1 MSFPHPLVAKPSTA
15 AAGAS
20 AIKPT
25 IRSLAPAAEHK
36 RVERLKHDGGIYK
49 RSSRCSGETPT
60 CSRCQK
66 LKHEC
71 TYNAIDQRDNRKDMK
86 GQLQRQK
93 VENTQYKEILNHIKT
108 ASLPDLRKTMT
119 VLRNP
124 TGTSIEELL
133 MFIRNDGKSIL
144 SKQDIRPTPATTD
157 LTLLGNS
164 QVETTD
170 QTVPEQISLGIID
183 DRPLSDLNLTA
194 EPWTTITD
202 DDELVSHLI
211 SSYIAWDAVAWNW
224 FDVDIFLEGMV
235 QKDFKY
241 CTPLLVNCILA
252 LACHLSPR
260 IPVRSD
266 PHNPNSLGH
275 RFIEEAIHLW
285 HVECSQPKLTTII
298 SGMLLCEVVSVN
310 GKDHLGYML
319 FQSTVSLYHRLFE
332 QRESSGKLRRDEKME
347 RALGTTVWGLFRL
360 STFFTLLNKK
370 KPPMDIPTIKLP
382 ENRYADENEDNGSQ
396 KKRDLPIF
404 SLWRPYPY
412 TQPAEPCRLE
422 ESVRMCS
429 DVCVIL
435 HDLIVSQTT
444 GTEADLRALTVK
456 QKKDL
461 YARAMEWKRDIPK
474 GLNLGDTVAPFVIT
488 PHLGYFQLIIE
499 LSNAPLDPADTEPEE
514 LATFHKEV
522 NGWYKQGKA
531 DLLRLLREYDKN
543 YSFAFIP
550 ETMLLGLMY
559 AAKII
564 TEELTSIAES
574 TMRRET
580 SPDCDSPLDTP
591 TGLTEDSG
599 ESLETLG
606 AIFEKTI
613 GWLCSVSE
621 QYFTAKLYARALQL
635 SGESLNVVLSD
646 ATKKKL
652 DSLFSVGD
660 GSKSRW
666 IEQLY
671 KADSLLTLSLGHRT
685 DSVVDVIEKLDSLK
699 V

>member
-1 MSFPHPLVAKPSTA
+1 MVASTS
-15 AAGAS
+15 GA
-20 AIKPT
+20 
-25 IRSLAPAAEHK
+25 LE
-36 RVERLKHDGGIYK
+36 
-49 RSSRCSGETPT
+49 
-60 CSRCQK
+60 CQK

-429 DVCVIL
+429 D
-435 HDLIVSQTT
+435 
-444 GTEADLRALTVK
+444 
-456 QKKDL
+456 
-461 YARAMEWKRDIPK
+461 
-474 GLNLGDTVAPFVIT
+474 
-488 PHLGYFQLIIE
+488 LIIE

-621 QYFTAKLYARALQL
+621 QYFTAKLF
-635 SGESLNVVLSD
+635 VTD
-646 ATKKKL
+646 AQFGT
-652 DSLFSVGD
+652 SHG
-660 GSKSRW
+660 
-666 IEQLY
+666 
-671 KADSLLTLSLGHRT
+671 
-685 DSVVDVIEKLDSLK
+685 
-699 V
+699 

>member
-20 AIKPT
+20 VIKPT

-49 RSSRCSGETPT
+49 RSSR
-60 CSRCQK
+60 
-66 LKHEC
+66 
-71 TYNAIDQRDNRKDMK
+71 RDNRKDMK

-93 VENTQYKEILNHIKT
+93 VENTQYKEILNHIKA

-133 MFIRNDGKSIL
+133 IFIRNDGKSVL
-144 SKQDIRPTPATTD
+144 SKQDIRPTPATTG

-164 QVETTD
+164 QVETID

-235 QKDFKY
+235 QKDFTY

-275 RFIEEAIHLW
+275 RFIEEVIHLW
-285 HVECSQPKLTTII
+285 HVECNQPKLTTII
-298 SGMLLCEVVSVN
+298 SGMLLCEVVSAN

-332 QRESSGKLRRDEKME
+332 QRESSGKLRQDEKWKGRWE
-347 RALGTTVWGLFRL
+347 PLLL
-360 STFFTLLNKK
+360 TLLNKK

-382 ENRYADENEDNGSQ
+382 ENRDGDGPKSPHC
-396 KKRDLPIF
+396 K
-404 SLWRPYPY
+404 
-412 TQPAEPCRLE
+412 
-422 ESVRMCS
+422 
-429 DVCVIL
+429 
-435 HDLIVSQTT
+435 
-444 GTEADLRALTVK
+444 TEKGL
-456 QKKDL
+456 
-461 YARAMEWKRDIPK
+461 RAMEWKRDIPK

-531 DLLRLLREYDKN
+531 DLLHLLREYDKN

-559 AAKII
+559 AAKIT

-574 TMRRET
+574 TMRGET
-580 SPDCDSPLDTP
+580 SPDCDSPLDAP
-591 TGLTEDSG
+591 TGLTEDSE
-599 ESLETLG
+599 ESLETPG

-621 QYFTAKLYARALQL
+621 QYFTAKLTALQ
-635 SGESLNVVLSD
+635 GRFVTDAQFGTSD
-646 ATKKKL
+646 
-652 DSLFSVGD
+652 G
-660 GSKSRW
+660 
-666 IEQLY
+666 
-671 KADSLLTLSLGHRT
+671 
-685 DSVVDVIEKLDSLK
+685 
-699 V
+699 

>member
-1 MSFPHPLVAKPSTA
+1 
-15 AAGAS
+15 
-20 AIKPT
+20 
-25 IRSLAPAAEHK
+25 
-36 RVERLKHDGGIYK
+36 
-49 RSSRCSGETPT
+49 
-60 CSRCQK
+60 
-66 LKHEC
+66 
-71 TYNAIDQRDNRKDMK
+71 
-86 GQLQRQK
+86 
-93 VENTQYKEILNHIKT
+93 
-108 ASLPDLRKTMT
+108 
-119 VLRNP
+119 
-124 TGTSIEELL
+124 

-235 QKDFKY
+235 QKDFTY

-266 PHNPNSLGH
+266 PRNPNSLGH
-275 RFIEEAIHLW
+275 RFIEEAINLS
-285 HVECSQPKLTTII
+285 HVECNQPNLTTII

-332 QRESSGKLRRDEKME
+332 QRKSSGKLRRDEKME
-347 RALGTTVWGLFRL
+347 R
-360 STFFTLLNKK
+360 FFTLLNKK
-370 KPPMDIPTIKLP
+370 KPPMDVPTIKLP
-382 ENRYADENEDNGSQ
+382 EGRYGDENADNGSQ
-396 KKRDLPIF
+396 QKRDPIL

-422 ESVRMCS
+422 ESVRTCS

-435 HDLIVSQTT
+435 HDLIVSQTA
-444 GTEADLRALTVK
+444 GTEADLRAFTVK

-461 YARAMEWKRDIPK
+461 CARAIEWKRDIPR

-488 PHLGYFQLIIE
+488 PHLGYFQLILE
-499 LSNAPLDPADTEPEE
+499 LSNAPLDPADTESEE
-514 LATFHKEV
+514 LATFREEV
-522 NGWYKQGKA
+522 KGWYKQGKA
-531 DLLRLLREYDKN
+531 GLLHLLGEYDKN
-543 YSFAFIP
+543 YSLAFIP

-564 TEELTSIAES
+564 IEELAPIAES
-574 TMRRET
+574 TKRRGT
-580 SPDCDSPLDTP
+580 SPDYSEEPLA
-591 TGLTEDSG
+591 
-599 ESLETLG
+599 TLG

-621 QYFTAKLYARALQL
+621 QFFTAKLYARALQL
-635 SGESLNVVLSD
+635 SGESLNVVLRD
-646 ATKKKL
+646 ATKKRL

-666 IEQLY
+666 IEQFY
-671 KADSLLTLSLGHRT
+671 KADSILMLSLGHGT
-685 DSVVDVIEKLDSLK
+685 DSVVDVIEKLDGLK

>member
-1 MSFPHPLVAKPSTA
+1 M
-15 AAGAS
+15 
-20 AIKPT
+20 PT
-25 IRSLAPAAEHK
+25 F
-36 RVERLKHDGGIYK
+36 
-49 RSSRCSGETPT
+49 
-60 CSRCQK
+60 SRCQK
-66 LKHEC
+66 LKHQC
-71 TYNAIDQRDNRKDMK
+71 TYNAVDQRDHRKDMK

-108 ASLPDLRKTMT
+108 ANLPDLQKTMT

-157 LTLLGNS
+157 LTLLRNS

-235 QKDFKY
+235 QKDFTY

-285 HVECSQPKLTTII
+285 HVECNQPKLTTII

-382 ENRYADENEDNGSQ
+382 ENRYGDENGDNGSQ
-396 KKRDLPIF
+396 KKRDLPIL

-429 DVCVIL
+429 DICVIL

-444 GTEADLRALTVK
+444 GTEGGLRALTVK

-461 YARAMEWKRDIPK
+461 YARAMEWKREIPK

-488 PHLGYFQLIIE
+488 PQ
-499 LSNAPLDPADTEPEE
+499 
-514 LATFHKEV
+514 
-522 NGWYKQGKA
+522 
-531 DLLRLLREYDKN
+531 
-543 YSFAFIP
+543 
-550 ETMLLGLMY
+550 
-559 AAKII
+559 
-564 TEELTSIAES
+564 
-574 TMRRET
+574 
-580 SPDCDSPLDTP
+580 
-591 TGLTEDSG
+591 
-599 ESLETLG
+599 
-606 AIFEKTI
+606 
-613 GWLCSVSE
+613 
-621 QYFTAKLYARALQL
+621 
-635 SGESLNVVLSD
+635 
-646 ATKKKL
+646 
-652 DSLFSVGD
+652 
-660 GSKSRW
+660 
-666 IEQLY
+666 
-671 KADSLLTLSLGHRT
+671 
-685 DSVVDVIEKLDSLK
+685 
-699 V
+699 